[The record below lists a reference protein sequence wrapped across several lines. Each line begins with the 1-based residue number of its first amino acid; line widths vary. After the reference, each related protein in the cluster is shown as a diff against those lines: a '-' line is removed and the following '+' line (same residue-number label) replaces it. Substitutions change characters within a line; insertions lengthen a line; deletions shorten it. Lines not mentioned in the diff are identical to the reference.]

1 MVFVGLFKNTFYIKI
16 VEINDVLQVE
26 ELREKR
32 TTWTMQGWRVTLKDG
47 TQVMRAEPMV
57 LPTSAAG
64 DTEKRDVEERME
76 EEGDKEKDE
85 EGEEEE
91 EDEEKDDEG

>member
-1 MVFVGLFKNTFYIKI
+1 MLNKLFTCL
-16 VEINDVLQVE
+16 LQVE

-57 LPTSAAG
+57 LPTTAAA

-76 EEGDKEKDE
+76 EEGEKEKEE
-85 EGEEEE
+85 EGEEEEE

>member
-1 MVFVGLFKNTFYIKI
+1 
-16 VEINDVLQVE
+16 
-26 ELREKR
+26 
-32 TTWTMQGWRVTLKDG
+32 MQGWRVTLKDG

-57 LPTSAAG
+57 VPTSTAG

-76 EEGDKEKDE
+76 EEGKDKEKEE

>member
-1 MVFVGLFKNTFYIKI
+1 
-16 VEINDVLQVE
+16 
-26 ELREKR
+26 
-32 TTWTMQGWRVTLKDG
+32 MQGWRVTLKDG

-57 LPTSAAG
+57 VPTSTAA
-64 DTEKRDVEERME
+64 DTENRDVEERME
-76 EEGDKEKDE
+76 EEEKDKEE

>member
-1 MVFVGLFKNTFYIKI
+1 
-16 VEINDVLQVE
+16 
-26 ELREKR
+26 
-32 TTWTMQGWRVTLKDG
+32 MQGWRVTLKDG

-57 LPTSAAG
+57 LPTSTTA

>member
-1 MVFVGLFKNTFYIKI
+1 MY
-16 VEINDVLQVE
+16 LQVE

-57 LPTSAAG
+57 VPPTSATAG
-64 DTEKRDVEERME
+64 ETDKKDVEEKIE
-76 EEGDKEKDE
+76 EEGEKEKEE
-85 EGEEEE
+85 EGEEEG
-91 EDEEKDDEG
+91 EDDEKDDEG

>member
-1 MVFVGLFKNTFYIKI
+1 
-16 VEINDVLQVE
+16 
-26 ELREKR
+26 
-32 TTWTMQGWRVTLKDG
+32 MQGWRVTLKDG

-57 LPTSAAG
+57 VPTSAAA

-76 EEGDKEKDE
+76 EGEKEKEE